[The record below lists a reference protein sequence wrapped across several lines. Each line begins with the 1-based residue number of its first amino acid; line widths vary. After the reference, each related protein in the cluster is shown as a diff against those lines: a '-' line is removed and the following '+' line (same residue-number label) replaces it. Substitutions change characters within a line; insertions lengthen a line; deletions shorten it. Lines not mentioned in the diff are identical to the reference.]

1 MLLPT
6 MVTKI
11 ARERTIRGRL
21 LISVHRSPRTA
32 AAQGG
37 RRRQAPGGAA
47 TGARALATPGH
58 EKHSPEG
65 EYRPVGPL
73 GVGAPQRLPVDAKEL
88 ASAPCGKTGENG
100 SKRRSS
106 LHPLQDVARPAE
118 PVVVDGFPKVH
129 LQARAPKPPLVPL
142 R

>member
-11 ARERTIRGRL
+11 ATERTIRGRL

-37 RRRQAPGGAA
+37 RRQAPGGAA

-65 EYRPVGPL
+65 EYRPVGRL
-73 GVGAPQRLPVDAKEL
+73 GVGAAQRLPVDAEEL

-100 SKRRSS
+100 SKRRS
-106 LHPLQDVARPAE
+106 LHPLQD
-118 PVVVDGFPKVH
+118 
-129 LQARAPKPPLVPL
+129 
-142 R
+142 